1 MAKYVPM
8 NWVNKHFS
16 NLTGY
21 ADIIFN
27 SKGEELL
34 CGLYAYLYCY
44 SKQTHESENPLAY
57 MTCTR
62 NLAEYLLHP
71 GTETYL
77 GNHHAELYSLCKT
90 LVARSAE
97 MCAHLNTL
105 YSDSS
110 FDLVVISSDPLVTE
124 VGEMVHQALSTA
136 PESSK
141 GRIQHIAY
149 ALIEASSPQARIRAM
164 MDEIRRNN

>member
-1 MAKYVPM
+1 M
-8 NWVNKHFS
+8 NWVSKQFS

-44 SKQTHESENPLAY
+44 SKQTFESENPLAY
-57 MTCTR
+57 MTCSK
-62 NLAEYLLHP
+62 NLAEYILQP

-77 GNHHAELYSLCKT
+77 KSHHPELFNLCK
-90 LVARSAE
+90 LLISESVE
-97 MCAHLNTL
+97 MCAHLDTL
-105 YSDSS
+105 YSASS
-110 FDLVVISSDPLVTE
+110 FGLVEISIDPKVIALNDK
-124 VGEMVHQALSTA
+124 VHRALSMA
-136 PESSK
+136 PESIR

-164 MDEIRRNN
+164 MEEINSRN

>member
-1 MAKYVPM
+1 M
-8 NWVNKHFS
+8 NWVSKQFS

-44 SKQTHESENPLAY
+44 SKQTFESENPLTY
-57 MTCTR
+57 MTCSK
-62 NLAEYLLHP
+62 NIAEYLLHP
-71 GTETYL
+71 GNETYL
-77 GNHHAELYSLCKT
+77 KAHHAELYSLCKA
-90 LVARSAE
+90 LISESVE
-97 MCAHLNTL
+97 MCAHLDTL
-105 YSDSS
+105 YSNTSFGLVEISVDSK
-110 FDLVVISSDPLVTE
+110 VVVVNDK
-124 VGEMVHQALSTA
+124 VHQALATA
-136 PESSK
+136 PESYK

-164 MDEIRRNN
+164 MEEIGQSN

>member
-1 MAKYVPM
+1 M
-8 NWVNKHFS
+8 NWVNKQFS

-44 SKQTHESENPLAY
+44 SKQTFESENPLAY
-57 MTCTR
+57 MTCSK
-62 NLAEYLLHP
+62 NLAEYILQP
-71 GTETYL
+71 GTETYIKS
-77 GNHHAELYSLCKT
+77 HHPELFYLCKALIT
-90 LVARSAE
+90 ESVE
-97 MCAHLNTL
+97 MCAHLDTL
-105 YSDSS
+105 YSSTS
-110 FDLVVISSDPLVTE
+110 FDFIEISTDPKVTVVNDK
-124 VGEMVHQALSTA
+124 VHLALSMA
-136 PESSK
+136 PESIR

-164 MDEIRRNN
+164 MEEIGQSN